1 MPYLRTFTS
10 GLFETNSFLIG
21 AESSREAVLI
31 DTPPDSYDKV
41 NAALRKDGRTI
52 AAIMI
57 THPHFDHVV
66 DVSKYASKDLPL
78 VALAEAVG
86 GIATPDDMGL
96 LTKESG
102 SLPGAEVTHVVSGAD
117 RLNFAGLEFEVF
129 EVPGHC
135 VGSAAFHVKSES
147 LCFVGDL
154 IFRGAIGRSDFP
166 GGDFD
171 VLIESIHRCIYTLS
185 NKTMLLSGH
194 GPSTDV
200 GTEKRENPFTRVRHL
215 SSQ

>member
-21 AESSREAVLI
+21 AESSREVVLI

-41 NAALRKDGRTI
+41 NTTLRKDDRTI
-52 AAIMI
+52 AAILI

-66 DVSKYASKDLPL
+66 DVSRYASDDIPL
-78 VALAEAVG
+78 IALAEAVD
-86 GIATPDDMGL
+86 GIAKPDDMGL
-96 LTKESG
+96 LKASG
-102 SLPGAEVTHVVSGAD
+102 PLHGALVTHVVCGAD
-117 RLNFAGLEFEVF
+117 RLNFAGLEFEVL

-154 IFRGAIGRSDFP
+154 IFRGTIGRSDFP

-171 VLIESIHRCIYTLS
+171 VLIDSIHRCIYTLAD
-185 NKTMLLSGH
+185 KTMLLPGH
-194 GPSTDV
+194 GSSTDV
-200 GTEKRENPFTRVRHL
+200 GTEKRENPFTRGL
-215 SSQ
+215 SNFGH